1 MRDLGMIF
9 SDAMVIGQIPGYT
22 TELVTCRHRCEKLLS
37 IPGEDDSIIMRN
49 TWLKYLENPKGVD
62 EGQFTSLLTDAV
74 EAITPDEAFSSFA
87 GGVEVAK
94 RCRTL
99 IENTTFY
106 GLYYLPK
113 ESHVKKSSD
122 IKLLAEDIVYGMCD
136 FLREVDKGGI
146 ADGLVTLPWKLTE
159 NLDNFHKIET
169 DSYQHQVINLLGR
182 RRNREIFEK
191 DERIFGVREAVMGM
205 TMDWYVTDY
214 IISAA
219 VSLPISYKP
228 GFDIYI
234 NGGQI
239 AVLHDMILLYAPG

>member
-1 MRDLGMIF
+1 ML
-9 SDAMVIGQIPGYT
+9 
-22 TELVTCRHRCEKLLS
+22 
-37 IPGEDDSIIMRN
+37 GEDENIMMRA
-49 TWLKYLENPKGVD
+49 TWFKYLESPKGAE
-62 EGQFTSLLTDAV
+62 EGQFTPLFTDAIEV
-74 EAITPDEAFSSFA
+74 ITPEEAFSSFA
-87 GGVEVAK
+87 GGAEVAK
-94 RCRTL
+94 RCRAL
-99 IENTTFY
+99 IENTTFN

-113 ESHVKKSSD
+113 EKHIKKSSD

-146 ADGLVTLPWKLTE
+146 ADGLVALPWKLTE
-159 NLDNFHKIET
+159 NLDNFHKIEAG
-169 DSYQHQVINLLGR
+169 SCQHQVINLLGR

-219 VSLPISYKP
+219 ISLPISYKS
-228 GFDIYI
+228 GSDIYI
-234 NGGQI
+234 GGGQI